1 MGSICICIESDPAP
15 IKTHEKPI
23 KDEEKLNSLETSCNT
38 DIGSPI
44 IDPLAIYDLGEDYK
58 LPPELIVDYEK
69 DMPVFILI
77 T

>member
-1 MGSICICIESDPAP
+1 MGSICICIESDSTP
-15 IKTHEKPI
+15 IKTHEKHN
-23 KDEEKLNSLETSCNT
+23 KDEEKLNLIETTCNT

-58 LPPELIVDYEK
+58 LPLELIVDYEK